1 MESLY
6 LVGIAVLALFAFVL
20 TVILFNF
27 FGLWLRARI
36 ANAPVSLG
44 IVFTMLSDVTQHV
57 HFCRIASFS

>member
-1 MESLY
+1 MDALY

-20 TVILFNF
+20 AVVLFNF

-44 IVFTMLSDVTQHV
+44 KWSGCGCAKCQLV
-57 HFCRIASFS
+57 